1 MGMRLAAL
9 PLLLLLSA
17 CWPEHWDIACVS
29 RHGALNVMHFWPRTA
44 CTEAAG
50 SHLEASRC
58 RHACIDL
65 RAPSDDMYIRCPTAD
80 PAQAEI
86 TCFYSL
92 DPTFLARTIREWEAR
107 FGEIER

>member
-1 MGMRLAAL
+1 MRLAAL

-17 CWPEHWDIACVS
+17 CWPEHWDIACLDDSGDPV
-29 RHGALNVMHFWPRTA
+29 VMHFWPRTA

-58 RHACIDL
+58 PHACTNPHDWGD
-65 RAPSDDMYIRCPTAD
+65 AFYIRCPPVA
-80 PAQAEI
+80 PAHAEI

-92 DPTFLARTIREWEAR
+92 DPAFLARTIREWEAR